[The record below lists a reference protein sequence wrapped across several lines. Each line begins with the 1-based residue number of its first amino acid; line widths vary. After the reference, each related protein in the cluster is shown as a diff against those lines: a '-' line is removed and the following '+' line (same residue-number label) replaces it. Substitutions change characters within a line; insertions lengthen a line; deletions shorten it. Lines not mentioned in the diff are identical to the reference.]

1 MLLPK
6 PFLNV
11 DAVVQ
16 SPSNKMICLARIS
29 KIENDLIVLRANNL
43 PLPLVRFMS
52 FVKLTIKHPT
62 AGYKV
67 ILAQI
72 NFSSA
77 AEIHA
82 CKLSL
87 LADDEKRGYFR
98 VDMDA
103 PTHIYFTDD
112 IDLIREQKFN
122 KKANLVRNCFGVI
135 KNISLSGILLEC
147 EDVIEIGEVLTVEIR
162 TRRGVELFPISIKRR
177 ILPSEEDHRQ
187 FYECGCSF
195 EEANDTKMD
204 NLCSAILEKQ
214 SEIIQKMKR

>member
-6 PFLNV
+6 PFLEV
-11 DAVVQ
+11 EAVVQ
-16 SPSNKMICLARIS
+16 SPSNKMICVAKIS
-29 KIENDLIVLRANNL
+29 DIQQDFVTLQSIKQDL
-43 PLPLVRFMS
+43 PLIRFMT
-52 FVKLTIKHPT
+52 FVKITIKHPT

-67 ILAQI
+67 ILAQV
-72 NFSSA
+72 NFSA
-77 AEIHA
+77 PHEMHI

-87 LADDEKRGYFR
+87 LANDEKRGYFR

-112 IDLIREQKFN
+112 MELIRDQKFN

-147 EDVIEIGEVLTVEIR
+147 GEVIEIGEMLTVEIR
-162 TRRGVELFPISIKRR
+162 TKRGVELFPISTRRR
-177 ILPSEEDHRQ
+177 ILPSDEDHRQ

-204 NLCSAILEKQ
+204 NLCSAILDKQ
-214 SEIIQKMKR
+214 SELIQKMKR

>member
-11 DAVVQ
+11 EAVLQ
-16 SPSNKMICLARIS
+16 SPSNKMICVAKIT
-29 KIENDLIVLRANNL
+29 KIENDLVVLRRVNLEL
-43 PLPLVRFMS
+43 PLIRFMS
-52 FVKLTIKHPT
+52 YVKVTIKHAT

-67 ILAQI
+67 ILAQV
-72 NFSSA
+72 NFSSPD
-77 AEIHA
+77 EVHI

-87 LADDEKRGYFR
+87 LANDEKRGYFR

-103 PTHIYFTDD
+103 PTHVYFSHDMEK
-112 IDLIREQKFN
+112 IRDQKYDKSSN
-122 KKANLVRNCFGVI
+122 IVRNCFGVV

-147 EDVIEIGEVLTVEIR
+147 EEVIEIGENLSVEIK
-162 TRRGVELFPISIKRR
+162 TRRGLELFPISIKRR
-177 ILPSEEDHRQ
+177 ILPSDEDHRQ

-204 NLCSAILEKQ
+204 NLCSAILDRQAEL
-214 SEIIQKMKR
+214 IQKMKR